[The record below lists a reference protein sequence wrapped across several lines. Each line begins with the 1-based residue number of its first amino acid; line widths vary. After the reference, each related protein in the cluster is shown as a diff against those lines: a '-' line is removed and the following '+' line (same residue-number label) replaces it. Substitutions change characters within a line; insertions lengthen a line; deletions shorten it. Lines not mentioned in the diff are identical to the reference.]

1 MLRLITEQEILSLNA
16 SEQLALARRFT
27 GESAF
32 ERVQLGRTL
41 LVLHDTG
48 NYRVGGFRSVL
59 HLGLGVEPDTLRE
72 CLRIT
77 FLLRRLPLT
86 CVAVESSELSWLK
99 LLILLRKIHPDTE
112 KSWVEQA
119 KFLDEAGLEKLERQ
133 GRPMYQEEWIDLK
146 RHLPITEFQD
156 DLQRAVW
163 ESFHPP
169 LSDEDC
175 FRIFGLFHSC
185 KIEYGGLV
193 WEPRTLRGAASLVAC
208 IWRGTDLQR
217 ADYVYW
223 YNAFQDQPAF
233 SQLVGAELRRL
244 YEIREIL
251 LAHPLIGSIEPD
263 LEPYAGYP
271 YDWPRG

>member
-1 MLRLITEQEILSLNA
+1 MPRLTTEQEILSLDA

-32 ERVQLGRTL
+32 ERVQLGRA
-41 LVLHDTG
+41 VLALHNTG

-86 CVAVESSELSWLK
+86 CAAVESGQLSWPK

-112 KSWVEQA
+112 KSWLEPA
-119 KFLDEAGLEKLERQ
+119 KLLDEAGLEKLERQ

-156 DLQRAVW
+156 ELQRAVW
-163 ESFHPP
+163 ESFPPP
-169 LSDEDC
+169 LSDGDC
-175 FRIFGLFHSC
+175 FQLFGLLHSC

-193 WEPRTLRGAASLVAC
+193 WEPRTLRGSASLVAC
-208 IWRGTDLQR
+208 IWRGKDLQR
-217 ADYVYW
+217 ADYAYW
-223 YNAFQDQPAF
+223 YNSFQDQPAF
-233 SQLVGAELRRL
+233 AQMVGAELRRL

-251 LAHPLIGSIEPD
+251 MSHPLIGSIKPD
-263 LEPYAGYP
+263 LQAYPGYP